1 MLHDGE
7 FFPTNKGMSMASS
20 LSPILGNIMLDGLQ
34 TDLYDHLYP
43 NGKVDYLDGNLNRFA
58 DDMCI
63 TARTRESAEQIMQIV
78 ADFLALRGLRMHPD
92 KSSIADVREGFNYL
106 GRHYQRQKNII
117 VTTPSDASMKRMEQ
131 ELEKFIFG
139 FVGTQRELIEKINQ
153 KLTGWGNYHR
163 VEDAYM
169 EFRHIDA
176 VVEGLL
182 IKKMCAKYP
191 RWHRQTVLD
200 KFWMKDGDNYVFVL
214 PADKTVRVNRLAP
227 LPIVRHKPCKLSFN
241 PYLDNDYHIYLKHR
255 RDVQKSN
262 GRYRAVWTRQSG
274 RCAYCGERMLADQDV
289 ELIERNL
296 GQGWNIRNLIYI
308 HRQCGETVIY
318 SNEDTGEHID
328 LFSLL
333 DGIMD
338 DAPAEESPYMELTE
352 FFRRSKEQIIN
363 IHFKQIEA
371 ILGDSLPW
379 EAYCFDAFWY
389 DDTQEMTSPMWRD
402 EGFPFQMFRFSEP
415 NYNISYSWHSQ
426 GYAIKAL
433 HRDSNRVVFR
443 KVRKKTSGIALPR
456 ALTEQQLPDEITYKF
471 DKMVRQFI
479 KDNGL

>member
-1 MLHDGE
+1 
-7 FFPTNKGMSMASS
+7 
-20 LSPILGNIMLDGLQ
+20 
-34 TDLYDHLYP
+34 
-43 NGKVDYLDGNLNRFA
+43 
-58 DDMCI
+58 
-63 TARTRESAEQIMQIV
+63 
-78 ADFLALRGLRMHPD
+78 
-92 KSSIADVREGFNYL
+92 
-106 GRHYQRQKNII
+106 
-117 VTTPSDASMKRMEQ
+117 MKRMEQ

-200 KFWMKDGDNYVFVL
+200 KFWMTDGDNYVFVL